1 MTEPV
6 VRSAHPLALRVVV
19 AVLVAGALWVFL
31 PLWPYLVLALWFAGI
46 ARPMHVWLAK
56 RMFGR
61 GWAAGVLILLLFV
74 LMVAPVVAV
83 GVAVTAD
90 AVELWGRIS
99 ASESGRS
106 ALQAIVS
113 PSSATPQDPT
123 AGEAE
128 LSFSPESLFRLAQEN
143 GQRALA
149 VLSSVA
155 GIAATAALGLFI
167 FLLSAYVFL
176 VHGRRGYAW
185 IAEHTPIAHS
195 HQTRL
200 AAAFAETGRGLAI
213 GVGLTGLS
221 QGLIATIAYASLGVP
236 RALVLGLIT
245 IFASVIPTIGTS
257 LVWVPV
263 AIGLLLSGQTTKAI
277 ILGVVGAVVVSSV
290 DNILHPLFA
299 RWGKLDMHAFVVLI
313 AMLGGIV
320 AFGAWGLLLGP
331 LIVRLAIEALR
342 IFREEGMSA
351 DNGPHPVN
359 SSATESPSSSS
370 SSSVRTESSTT
381 PPSGVRTTSEPSA
394 ST

>member
-6 VRSAHPLALRVVV
+6 VPSAHPLALRVVV

-31 PLWPYLVLALWFAGI
+31 PLWPYLVLALWFAGL
-46 ARPMHVWLAK
+46 ARPMHEWLAK

-61 GWAAGVLILLLFV
+61 SWAAGVLTLLLFV
-74 LMVAPVVAV
+74 VMVAPLVLV

-90 AVELWGRIS
+90 AIELWNRVS
-99 ASESGRS
+99 ASESGQA

-113 PSSATPQDPT
+113 PGGATADGPT

-128 LSFSPESLFRLAQEN
+128 LSFDLQSLVQIAQEN

-155 GIAATAALGLFI
+155 GVAATATLGLFI

-185 IAEHTPIAHS
+185 IAEHTPLAHT
-195 HQTRL
+195 HQTRF

-213 GVGLTGLS
+213 GVGLTGIS

-236 RALVLGLIT
+236 RALVLGVIT

-263 AIGLLLSGQTTKAI
+263 SIGLLLSGETTKAI
-277 ILGVVGAVVVSSV
+277 ILGVVGVVVVSSV
-290 DNILHPLFA
+290 DNVLHPLFA

-351 DNGPHPVN
+351 DSGAQPV
-359 SSATESPSSSS
+359 SSPETDSPSSSS

-381 PPSGVRTTSEPSA
+381 PPSGVRTTSEPSE